1 MRQHFAP
8 VVDWWMGYWPCPRQ
22 GDSKMMWP
30 HSMCTL
36 FSLWQPLVKTNPR
49 TPILAGSSGSAGNW
63 LDRWFVSMVEKM
75 TKMPR
80 LKSPDVIIK
89 DYFKDILEVF
99 FLATGP
105 FPFRYPAQVFCSCP
119 MSLCWPECKCLWP
132 LCGIIV
138 WNGEQCWRQ
147 EVSIEFIL
155 VPPTKDHTMD

>member
-8 VVDWWMGYWPCPRQ
+8 VVDWWMGYWPCSRQ

-75 TKMPR
+75 TKMPH

-89 DYFKDILEVF
+89 VLRISSKLSSWPPDL
-99 FLATGP
+99 
-105 FPFRYPAQVFCSCP
+105 FPVRYPAHVFCSCP
-119 MSLCWPECKCLWP
+119 MCQCWPECKWLWP

-138 WNGEQCWRQ
+138 WNGEQSWSQ

-155 VPPTKDHTMD
+155 VPPTKEHIME